1 MSVLT
6 LDGVRTGYGSTE
18 ILHGVSLDIEE
29 GESVALLGRNG
40 AGKTTTL
47 RSIVGMTPPREGA
60 ITFKRERIHG
70 LEPYQI
76 ARRGIGLVPEE
87 RRVFPELS
95 VADNIEVVMNDDGE
109 WDHER
114 VYDVFPALRE
124 HRNQLGGQ
132 LSGGQQQMLTIARA
146 LVTDPDL
153 ILLDEPSEGLAPNI
167 IADLKSLLTD
177 VIDTGITVLLT
188 EQNTEFAFELA
199 ERAYILS
206 KGDVAWEG
214 DIEVLKDREDVIG
227 KYLSVGAVDVE

>member
-1 MSVLT
+1 MNSDVDFGVMLSTFGQHASPEAFRRIATTAETAGFDSVWAG
-6 LDGVRTGYGSTE
+6 D
-18 ILHGVSLDIEE
+18 HVS
-29 GESVALLGRNG
+29 
-40 AGKTTTL
+40 
-47 RSIVGMTPPREGA
+47 
-60 ITFKRERIHG
+60 
-70 LEPYQI
+70 
-76 ARRGIGLVPEE
+76 
-87 RRVFPELS
+87 
-95 VADNIEVVMNDDGE
+95 
-109 WDHER
+109 
-114 VYDVFPALRE
+114 FPADIPDE
-124 HRNQLGGQ
+124 YPFSP
-132 LSGGQQQMLTIARA
+132 SGGRQQMLTIARA